1 MSESGNDDTS
11 TDDVIEPDDVTGPDE
26 VIEPDDVTG
35 PSDSGLGD
43 HVDGEFGIDEL
54 ARRAVDVVL
63 TILDKASKLAGAVL
77 IFAGVACIGGFLLG
91 VLALSGGA
99 RIAWIVLGGA
109 AALWAIGSVVAAMF
123 RLRAVRSGSDLLV
136 EEVSSLISGDTA
148 SERTVIETVESTEGN
163 DDGIVAV
170 SRQFFSLRDT
180 VSEHRSNFRQLSL
193 ALASITT
200 LPGAMALAT
209 VIGFAFAAISLV
221 FLLILIF

>member
-99 RIAWIVLGGA
+99 RIVLGGA